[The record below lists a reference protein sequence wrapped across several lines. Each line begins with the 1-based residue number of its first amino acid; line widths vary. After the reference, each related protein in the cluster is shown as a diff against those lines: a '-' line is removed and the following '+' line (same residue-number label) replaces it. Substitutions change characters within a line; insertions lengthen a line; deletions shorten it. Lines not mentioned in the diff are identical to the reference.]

1 MKFLSLIRSAETG
14 QHPSDRLMAE
24 MGKLMEEMT
33 RTGALVAT
41 AGLMPSS
48 KSAKLR
54 SNYGKLSQTDGPFTE
69 TKEVIGGYALLEAPS
84 LDEAKKLV
92 ERFLQVHGNE
102 WNVECELRPLA
113 SPEFGC
119 RGDAAP

>member
-14 QHPSDRLMAE
+14 QHPTDRLMAE